1 MKYLFLTIVI
11 LSTILIS
18 ISCIIFYSSYAI
30 WVNMKE
36 ELMNRLLNLKSLLD
50 ENENNPVSLTP
61 SLRQIQSTVIYDRNM
76 KVIGEF
82 SQGRRNLIKLEMIPP
97 LLIRT
102 VLLIEDRRFYS
113 HRGIDIRKMAEAA
126 IANLK
131 NFSFSQRGST
141 ITSQLSKILMS
152 ESKKTVRRK
161 IQELFCAIEIEK
173 RFTKEEILSF
183 YLNSIYLGHNNF
195 GIENASWFYFK
206 KPVSDLNIFDVSVL
220 VGIIPNPVRYSP
232 LLHPSRCRKRQ
243 MAVLNTLVQEG
254 MADPIYLKDEIDSY
268 WEGFEMIKHSPSLSF
283 WSIED
288 TMAPYFVEYVCQYL
302 TNEFGE
308 DAVRNGEFRV
318 YSTLDL
324 EKQLIAEQVLRE
336 ALEMQNE
343 RIREAREENPGYT
356 PEMEGDVEGAIVAIN
371 PKTGEILAMVGGSG
385 YTFENQFNRAVSSRR
400 QVGSSFK
407 PFVFAAAFEE
417 KGYTKESKFFDRQLE
432 VRTSQGIWKPQ
443 NYEDIYY
450 GMVTLEFA
458 MKKSLNSIAVQLVQE
473 TGPEPVIRIISD
485 ALDLEEEE
493 TQKRFQPFL
502 SLALGT
508 YSFSP
513 LEFARAYSIFPN
525 GGEKVFPHAIIKV
538 EDKEGRVILD
548 VDGELRKRRT
558 EYDLENRLRVIRF
571 ETAEKINELLQ
582 GVLKEGG
589 TAHEAMV
596 SSGLNIEGYGKTGT
610 TNNYTDA
617 WFIGYTRDIV
627 VAVWVGFDDPSY
639 SLGEGQAGGVVA
651 APIWAE
657 FMKRS
662 MAAR

>member
-50 ENENNPVSLTP
+50 GNENNPVSLTP

-343 RIREAREENPGYT
+343 RIREAREENPGDT

>member
-1 MKYLFLTIVI
+1 
-11 LSTILIS
+11 
-18 ISCIIFYSSYAI
+18 
-30 WVNMKE
+30 
-36 ELMNRLLNLKSLLD
+36 
-50 ENENNPVSLTP
+50 
-61 SLRQIQSTVIYDRNM
+61 
-76 KVIGEF
+76 
-82 SQGRRNLIKLEMIPP
+82 
-97 LLIRT
+97 
-102 VLLIEDRRFYS
+102 
-113 HRGIDIRKMAEAA
+113 
-126 IANLK
+126 
-131 NFSFSQRGST
+131 
-141 ITSQLSKILMS
+141 
-152 ESKKTVRRK
+152 
-161 IQELFCAIEIEK
+161 
-173 RFTKEEILSF
+173 
-183 YLNSIYLGHNNF
+183 LNSIYLGHNNF

-254 MADPIYLKDEIDSY
+254 MADPLYLKDEIDSY

-283 WSIED
+283 WSVED
-288 TMAPYFVEYVCQYL
+288 TMAPYFVEYVRQYL

-318 YSTLDL
+318 YGTLDL

-336 ALEMQNE
+336 ALKMQNE
-343 RIREAREENPGYT
+343 RIREAREGNPGDT
-356 PEMEGDVEGAIVAIN
+356 PEMEGGVEGAIVAIN

-432 VRTSQGIWKPQ
+432 VKTSQGIWKPQ

-493 TQKRFQPFL
+493 AQKRFQPFL
-502 SLALGT
+502 SLALGV

-571 ETAEKINELLQ
+571 ETAEKINELLR